1 MNQCGLSTNHIV
13 INYEIECY
21 NRFLTLEV
29 AENDEAHILDLIDD
43 LYYKWLEN
51 DTCECC
57 EEYILNGLDEANI
70 QYKTI

>member
-1 MNQCGLSTNHIV
+1 MNQCELSTNHIV

-21 NRFLTLEV
+21 NRCLTLEV
-29 AENDEAHILDLIDD
+29 AENDKAHILALIDA
-43 LYYKWLEN
+43 LYCEWLES

-57 EEYILNGLDEANI
+57 EEYILNGLDEANM